1 MTDEELITI
10 VRVAFPKAELSISGE
25 ACKRSLTLIDDCFEG
40 KSLLERHKMV
50 NQALKSAFES
60 GALHA
65 LTIIPN
71 TPKK

>member
-1 MTDEELITI
+1 MTDEELIKI
-10 VRVAFPKAELSISGE
+10 VRAAFPNAELNISGE
-25 ACKRSLTLIDDCFEG
+25 ACKRSLTVLDICFEG

-50 NQALKSAFES
+50 NQVLKSAFES
-60 GALHA
+60 GSLQP